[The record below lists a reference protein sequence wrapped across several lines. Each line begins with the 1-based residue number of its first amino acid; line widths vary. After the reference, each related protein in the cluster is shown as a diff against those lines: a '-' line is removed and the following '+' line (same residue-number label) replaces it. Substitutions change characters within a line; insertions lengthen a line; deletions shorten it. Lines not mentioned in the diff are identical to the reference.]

1 MVVDEPTT
9 KLAALTSGE
18 LDFAGIQPAHAE
30 FVRRDSNLTVLSFPL
45 LQTDGIVFNTRRPP
59 FDRLETRRAVSDA
72 IDRRELVDAYI
83 YGFGTPALGP
93 VPPTAPGYLPPAS
106 SPAVNSPRAPGRVS
120 FELLTVG
127 SGEAPLEQM
136 LQARLKRAGFDVTI
150 RQLELSAFLGRVY
163 GSSPDFDAAVLGIPG
178 DPGLGYL
185 GPLARLAGLDAT
197 VRSCRRPAPVCR
209 FHAGGLSVSL
219 SRSSRNESTGARGHH
234 GSARGASYGAR
245 LVGGAV
251 SGAPAARTG
260 PAYSAAAPVRLD
272 LAGGWTDVPPFSAR
286 EGGVVVTG
294 AIQLFARAEVRLGGT
309 GFRLVSEDL
318 HDELEVSDS
327 AGLVR
332 DGRLDLLKAGLRMLP
347 VGGCTLSTRSDAPPG
362 SGLGSSGALDVA
374 LVAAL
379 SAARGES
386 PDPVDVAERACHL
399 EAVEAGIPG
408 GRQDQFASSH
418 GGFLR
423 LDFRDPEAEVRRLKL
438 DPEFAAD
445 LARRIGALLHQRLPL
460 LRSHNRPGHAGLR
473 GGETRGWPRALH
485 GLRRV
490 AEEMADALVAADS
503 ARVGQLLTENWTHQQ
518 ALDPRMCTEEM
529 ARLERSVTDAGALG
543 GKAAGSG
550 AGGCMFFLGPDDPAP
565 VIEAARACGAQ
576 LLPVRWAMFGV
587 RPC

>member
-1 MVVDEPTT
+1 
-9 KLAALTSGE
+9 
-18 LDFAGIQPAHAE
+18 
-30 FVRRDSNLTVLSFPL
+30 
-45 LQTDGIVFNTRRPP
+45 
-59 FDRLETRRAVSDA
+59 
-72 IDRRELVDAYI
+72 
-83 YGFGTPALGP
+83 
-93 VPPTAPGYLPPAS
+93 
-106 SPAVNSPRAPGRVS
+106 
-120 FELLTVG
+120 
-127 SGEAPLEQM
+127 
-136 LQARLKRAGFDVTI
+136 
-150 RQLELSAFLGRVY
+150 
-163 GSSPDFDAAVLGIPG
+163 
-178 DPGLGYL
+178 
-185 GPLARLAGLDAT
+185 
-197 VRSCRRPAPVCR
+197 
-209 FHAGGLSVSL
+209 
-219 SRSSRNESTGARGHH
+219 
-234 GSARGASYGAR
+234 
-245 LVGGAV
+245 
-251 SGAPAARTG
+251 
-260 PAYSAAAPVRLD
+260 VRLD

-318 HDELEVSDS
+318 RDELEISDS

-332 DGRLDLLKAGLRMLP
+332 DGRLDLLKAGLRLLP
-347 VGGCTLSTRSDAPPG
+347 VGGCMLSTRSDAPPG

-386 PDPVDVAERACHL
+386 PDPVDVAEQACHL

-438 DPEFAAD
+438 DSAFAAD
-445 LARRIGALLHQRLPL
+445 LARRMVLCYTSASRFSGATIDRVM
-460 LRSHNRPGHAGLR
+460 RAYEAGDPGVAA
-473 GGETRGWPRALH
+473 ALH

-503 ARVGQLLTENWTHQQ
+503 ARIGQLLTKNWTHQQ
-518 ALDPRMCTEEM
+518 ALDPRMCTESM

-550 AGGCMFFLGPDDPAP
+550 AGGCMFFLGPDDPEP